1 MTLYDWGIVVQGQQC
16 IQAFLVKT
24 EQNTIATLN
33 DIVSVR
39 QFVKWEGKYWE
50 SPNKPNNKKPDINLV
65 KLVKEESVKDIDS
78 KVSGINTI
86 SGERNPFKGITSK

>member
-1 MTLYDWGIVVQGQQC
+1 MTLYYWGIVVQGQQC

-39 QFVKWEGKYWE
+39 QFVK
-50 SPNKPNNKKPDINLV
+50 
-65 KLVKEESVKDIDS
+65 
-78 KVSGINTI
+78 
-86 SGERNPFKGITSK
+86 